1 MAILQQY
8 KYILYIYIYISHR
21 VVSNTF
27 AHDVFTDRIV
37 DVTRRGIGDVHLS
50 GAPGWEESTFR
61 GVHGGR
67 RVLLSI
73 VGRLRVRGPLVF
85 SAVDPSVPFLRP
97 LLLYKR
103 RDQPHTVVIDQRG
116 ISDQVI

>member
-1 MAILQQY
+1 MF
-8 KYILYIYIYISHR
+8 S
-21 VVSNTF
+21 
-27 AHDVFTDRIV
+27 DRIV
-37 DVTRRGIGDVHLS
+37 DVTRRGIRNMHLS
-50 GAPGWEESTFR
+50 STLSWEESTFR

-67 RVLLSI
+67 CLLLSI
-73 VGRLRVRGPLVF
+73 AGRLRVRGRLVF

-103 RDQPHTVVIDQRG
+103 GHQPHTVVIDQRG